1 MFEEVDIDTADCAAQ
16 DVVVGSWMM
25 MMILLVPLHTAL
37 HNMLMECLG

>member
-25 MMILLVPLHTAL
+25 MILLVPLHTAL